1 MGNRGRKE
9 VSGGVRCDRVS
20 GNEREEG
27 RGTDREEGGK
37 GCAEGWERRKGSRVD
52 VTPSV
57 KRTVEIEA
65 KYKVYLERQEK
76 DIALFKK
83 SDAMRIPEGYD
94 YEKLPISQEEKDKL
108 ETAKPGS
115 IEEVKHILGI
125 KPSTLLFIIKDLRKS
140 YHS

>member
-1 MGNRGRKE
+1 M
-9 VSGGVRCDRVS
+9 
-20 GNEREEG
+20 
-27 RGTDREEGGK
+27 
-37 GCAEGWERRKGSRVD
+37 
-52 VTPSV
+52 PSV

-83 SDAMRIPEGYD
+83 SDAMRIPEGYG

-140 YHS
+140 HHS